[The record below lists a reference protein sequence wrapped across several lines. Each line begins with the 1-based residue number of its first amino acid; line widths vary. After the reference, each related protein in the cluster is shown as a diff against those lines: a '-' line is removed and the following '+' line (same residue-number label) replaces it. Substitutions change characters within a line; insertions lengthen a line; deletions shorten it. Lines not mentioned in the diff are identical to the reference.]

1 MGGLAPLI
9 AISSAHHVDVD
20 VHFAVGALG
29 FWERECTEDF
39 RRDPPF
45 VAALGGSVPRI
56 DHSGYNATCS
66 VG

>member
-29 FWERECTEDF
+29 FWERECTEV
-39 RRDPPF
+39 PF

-56 DHSGYNATCS
+56 DHSGYDATCS

>member
-29 FWERECTEDF
+29 FWERECTGSPF
-39 RRDPPF
+39 RRRF
-45 VAALGGSVPRI
+45 RRI
-56 DHSGYNATCS
+56 SPSD
-66 VG
+66 